1 VTVTDMMHAAQ
12 IDQTMWSGD
21 VMRCDPL
28 DVLREREMPIGP
40 VALTKPTRV
49 VCRHPKMR
57 DSRS

>member
-1 VTVTDMMHAAQ
+1 MMHAAQ

-28 DVLREREMPIGP
+28 DVLREREMRIGP
-40 VALTKPTRV
+40 VALTKATRV